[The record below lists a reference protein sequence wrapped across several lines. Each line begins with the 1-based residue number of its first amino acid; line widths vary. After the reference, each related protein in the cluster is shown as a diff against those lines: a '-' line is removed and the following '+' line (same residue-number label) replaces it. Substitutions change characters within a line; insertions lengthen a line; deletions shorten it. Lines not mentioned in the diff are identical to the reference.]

1 MGRMFGALLASLNTL
16 ASVWTMFLVAL
27 ISSDVVGRAVFDQPI
42 PGVPEIVRFS
52 VVGMVWLWMAYT
64 LRAGKHLRTTLV
76 LGALS
81 RRWARVVLTLN
92 SVVGFI
98 MFALTAWLG
107 WFEMVVSW
115 QGGIF
120 EGEHPVRIPV
130 WPVWAILVLG
140 ATLTAIQFALDA
152 VRYVRGDLSASELSE
167 VADLPKE
174 VA

>member
-27 ISSDVVGRAVFDQPI
+27 ISSDVIGRALFDRPI

-81 RRWARVVLTLN
+81 RRGARVVLTLN
-92 SVVGFI
+92 SVVGLV

-152 VRYVRGDLSASELSE
+152 VRYARGDLLGSELSE